1 MYLKKEQEVKMKKF
15 FWVIL
20 ILSFLSSIFMIL
32 SCLALNDISHDYL
45 SKKILQKEKLLN
57 QDQNVPAWTECKIEW
72 NIVRIDFIIRIILML
87 FIFLFLLKGVFSEKR
102 C

>member
-1 MYLKKEQEVKMKKF
+1 MKKF